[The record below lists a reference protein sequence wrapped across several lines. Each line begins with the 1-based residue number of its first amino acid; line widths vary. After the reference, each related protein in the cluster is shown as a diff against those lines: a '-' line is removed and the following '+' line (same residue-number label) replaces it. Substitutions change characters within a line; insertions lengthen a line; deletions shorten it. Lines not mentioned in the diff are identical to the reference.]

1 MSSGFA
7 SSRHFELAR
16 SRLLAGA
23 IFALGLTCAGLL
35 GRQPWPLPLRL
46 AAIVM
51 LAAFLGGW
59 LWRRSGGRRIRRL
72 QVTRHGWRLHEAGG
86 ATLAATLQPDSLLTR
101 RLLVLNFRLDGRRRS
116 RAVVVLPDSLPPA
129 ERRRLLVL
137 ARFDDGAHRPPP

>member
-7 SSRHFELAR
+7 SNRDFELAR
-16 SRLLAGA
+16 SRLLFSA
-23 IFALGLTCAGLL
+23 ILALGLTCAGLL

-46 AAIVM
+46 AAIVT
-51 LAAFLGGW
+51 LAAFLGWW
-59 LWRRSGGRRIRRL
+59 LWRRFGGRRIRRL
-72 QVTRHGWRLHEAGG
+72 QITRHGWRLHEAGG
-86 ATLAATLQPDSLLTR
+86 ATLAAALQPDSLLTR
-101 RLLVLNFRLDGRRRS
+101 PLLVLNFRIDGRRRS